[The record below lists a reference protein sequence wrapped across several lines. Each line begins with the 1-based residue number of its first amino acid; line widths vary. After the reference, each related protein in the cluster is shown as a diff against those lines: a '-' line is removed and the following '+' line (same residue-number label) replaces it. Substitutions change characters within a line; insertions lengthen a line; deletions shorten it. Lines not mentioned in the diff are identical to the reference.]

1 MYTSTLF
8 IEAESAGR
16 FSTGRG
22 GLDTVELVHASGA
35 TATVYLW
42 GATLTSYC
50 TAQREEMIFVS
61 PGAVFDGTQPIR
73 GGVPV
78 VFPQFGRT
86 DQRLPM
92 HGFARTS
99 MWSVD
104 SIVDA
109 SEETSAPCPPRLST
123 PSLPDAPRPP
133 PLPPPSR
140 GAGLLLSLSE
150 SAATLALWPHR
161 FRLELR
167 VRWSAASL
175 TMTLSPEPEP

>member
-1 MYTSTLF
+1 MPSST
-8 IEAESAGR
+8 
-16 FSTGRG
+16 STGRG

-78 VFPQFGRT
+78 VFPQFGRP

-109 SEETSAPCPPRLST
+109 SEETSAPSPPRLST

-150 SAATLALWPHR
+150 SAATLELWPHR

-167 VRWSAASL
+167 VRLSAASL